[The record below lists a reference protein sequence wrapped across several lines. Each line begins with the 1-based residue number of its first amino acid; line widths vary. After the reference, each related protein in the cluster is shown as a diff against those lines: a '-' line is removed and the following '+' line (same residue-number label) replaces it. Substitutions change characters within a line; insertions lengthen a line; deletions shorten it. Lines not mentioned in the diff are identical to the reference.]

1 IVENGLDVPR
11 ANTLIIHRADRFG
24 LAQLYQL
31 RGRVG
36 RSDRPAFAYL
46 MVPPGRVLS
55 EVAQRRLAAIRE
67 FSDLG
72 SGFRLAALD
81 LEMRGAGNLLGGEQS
96 GHILAVGLDL
106 YLKLLGDAVR
116 EMQADGQASVIER
129 TVLNLRIDLRLK
141 ATYIVE
147 ARDRILIYKRAAD
160 ALRDEEIHAIESD
173 MRDRFGPLPPEA
185 TDLMTY
191 SRLRVMS
198 EGLGILKVDR
208 AGARVDITFGDAP
221 PIDPGK
227 LATLVATWSAA
238 KLSAQGKILSVPL
251 PAGAPLDA
259 TRAVLE
265 RLNSVRM
272 AGL

>member
-1 IVENGLDVPR
+1 MCIRDS
-11 ANTLIIHRADRFG
+11 HRADRFG

-55 EVAQRRLAAIRE
+55 EVAQKRLSAIRE

-116 EMQADGQASVIER
+116 DMQAGGESSVPER

-141 ATYIVE
+141 ATYVAE
-147 ARDRILIYKRAAD
+147 ARDRILLYKRAAD
-160 ALRDEEIHAIESD
+160 ATRDEEITAIETD
-173 MRDRFGPLPPEA
+173 LRDRFGPLPQEA
-185 TDLMTY
+185 IDLVSY
-191 SRLRVMS
+191 SRLRVLAES
-198 EGLGILKVDR
+198 LGIARLDR
-208 AGARVDITFGDAP
+208 AGARLDITFGDAP
-221 PIDPGK
+221 PLDPAKVASIVAAWTGARLTAAGK
-227 LATLVATWSAA
+227 TM
-238 KLSAQGKILSVPL
+238 SVPL
-251 PAGAPLDA
+251 SASAPLEA
-259 TRAVLE
+259 SRAALE
-265 RLNSVRM
+265 RLRSARIG
-272 AGL
+272 AS